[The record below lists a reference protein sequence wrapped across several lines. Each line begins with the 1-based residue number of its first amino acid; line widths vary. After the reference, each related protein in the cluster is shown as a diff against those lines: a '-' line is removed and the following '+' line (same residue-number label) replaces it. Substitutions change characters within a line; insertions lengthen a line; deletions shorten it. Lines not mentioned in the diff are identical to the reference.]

1 LRALVPARGWAAR
14 LPALHREGTL
24 GRTLCIKL
32 VRGVAPARMQ
42 QAIAH
47 FVDDICLALIKSAVL
62 AC

>member
-1 LRALVPARGWAAR
+1 

-32 VRGVAPARMQ
+32 VREVAPAWMQ

-47 FVDDICLALIKSAVL
+47 FVVGICLALIKSAVL